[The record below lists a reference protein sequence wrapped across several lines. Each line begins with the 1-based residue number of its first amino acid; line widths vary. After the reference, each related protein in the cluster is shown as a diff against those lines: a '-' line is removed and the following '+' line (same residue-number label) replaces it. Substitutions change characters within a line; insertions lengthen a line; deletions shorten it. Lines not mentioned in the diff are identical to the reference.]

1 MTQPVVSIICTVYN
15 KAPWIEKTLDSFLE
29 QKTNFAFEVLV
40 IDDASTDSSWE
51 LIQKFQSQN
60 KKNIRIF
67 SNSVNQGIARTWVE
81 ICFKAN
87 GKYIARCD
95 GDDFWLDPY
104 KLQKQVDLLESSPD
118 SSWSNTDFDIY
129 DDKGKFVSSA
139 GFESGAIPFADTYA
153 KMLATRGFTMASTWL
168 VERDL
173 LLEINEGLDVT
184 TADDTFNL
192 QLELFQRTK
201 LSYLPEST
209 VAYVINTGS
218 DSRPILFELQRARF
232 EKLLQTQKEFVR
244 KYPEN
249 ITENFVDLLLER
261 NNEFEL
267 ALSRAS
273 AGLEGIG
280 FESVTVYFSDDT
292 SGFSEENSKS
302 FALKEEAALE
312 IDLPAGCRRIRI
324 DLSERPSFYDKVSV
338 ELSDGLVIEP
348 SWTNGISYEDGF
360 FFINSDPQLI
370 YDLPSKEEYQVFK
383 LYYKGSQI
391 NEVDSPDY
399 LVKRLIENLM
409 ESQSELRL
417 VEEKFDELKTE
428 NAIIKNSRRWKIPTA
443 VINFFRRKK

>member
-15 KAPWIEKTLDSFLE
+15 KAPWIEKTLTSFLE
-29 QKTNFAFEVLV
+29 QKTSFTFEVLV

-51 LIQKFQSQN
+51 LIQKFQFQN

-81 ICFKAN
+81 ICSKAN

-104 KLQKQVDLLESSPD
+104 KLQKQVDLLESNSD
-118 SSWSNTDFDIY
+118 SAWSNTDFDIY

-139 GFESGAIPFADTYA
+139 GFESGVIPLADTYE
-153 KMLATRGFTMASTWL
+153 KMLTTRGFTMASTWL

-173 LLEINEGLDVT
+173 ILEINEGLDLT

-192 QLELFQRTK
+192 QLELFKRTK

-218 DSRPILFELQRARF
+218 DSRPISFESQRVRF
-232 EKLLQTQKEFVR
+232 EKLLETQKEFVR

-249 ITENFVDLLLER
+249 ITKNFVDLLLER

-280 FESVTVYFSDDT
+280 FESVKVYFSDDS
-292 SGFSEENSKS
+292 SGFSEVNSQS
-302 FALKEEAALE
+302 FALKAEASLE
-312 IDLPAGCRRIRI
+312 IDLPVGCRRIRI

-338 ELSDGLVIEP
+338 ELSDELTIEP
-348 SWTNGISYEDGF
+348 SWTNGIAYEGGY

-370 YDLPSKEEYQVFK
+370 YDLPSQEDYRYFK

-391 NEVDSPDY
+391 NNVETPDY
-399 LVKRLIENLM
+399 LVKKLLVNFLECQN
-409 ESQSELRL
+409 ELRL
-417 VEEKFDELKTE
+417 VKETLNKIETE
-428 NAIIKNSRRWKIPTA
+428 NTIIKNSWRWKISTA

>member
-1 MTQPVVSIICTVYN
+1 MIQPMVSIICTVYN
-15 KAPWIEKTLDSFLE
+15 KESWIEQTLNRFLE
-29 QKTNFAFEVLV
+29 QKTNFSFEILV
-40 IDDASTDSSWE
+40 IDDASTDNSWQ
-51 LIQKFQSQN
+51 LIQSFQSEHPDEV
-60 KKNIRIF
+60 RIF
-67 SNSVNQGIARTWVE
+67 ANERNEGIARTWVTV
-81 ICFKAN
+81 CQQAR

-95 GDDFWLDPY
+95 GDDFWLDPL
-104 KLQKQVDLLESSPD
+104 KLQKQVDLLEATPD
-118 SSWSNTDFDIY
+118 SAWSNTDFDIY
-129 DDKGKFVSSA
+129 DENGDFVSSA
-139 GFESGAIPFADTYA
+139 GFESGTIPLANSYE
-153 KMLATRGFTMASTWL
+153 KMLATKGFTMASTWL

-173 LLEINEGLDVT
+173 LLEINEGLDLA

-218 DSRPILFELQRARF
+218 DSRPISFEHQRVRF
-232 EKLLQTQKEFVR
+232 EKLLQTQKQFVR
-244 KYPEN
+244 RYPKN
-249 ITENFVDLLLER
+249 ITENFVDILLER

-267 ALSRAS
+267 ALSCAS

-280 FESVTVYFSDDT
+280 FESVTIYFSDDI

-302 FALKEEAALE
+302 FALKEEASLE
-312 IDLPAGCRRIRI
+312 IDIPAGCRRIRI

-370 YDLPSKEEYQVFK
+370 YDLPSKEESQVFK

-391 NEVDSPDY
+391 NKVSSPDY
-399 LVKRLIENLM
+399 LAKRLIENLL

-417 VEEKFDELKTE
+417 VEENLNKLETE
-428 NAIIKNSRRWKIPTA
+428 IAIIKNSRRWKIPTA